1 MPKGCLVMV
10 LEDEA
15 FVSSLIE
22 MMLEDEGW
30 SVGGPFRTN
39 QLALEYLE
47 RARPD
52 VALIDFNIADGN
64 SALTARRL
72 RELGIPFVVVSGFPK
87 SMAKNEDLRAAEWVD
102 KPFSE
107 LTVLQSL
114 SAAIARGPSAPSVVS
129 GCSPAAEPPTTGID
143 PNQG

>member
-39 QLALEYLE
+39 RVALEYLE

-64 SALTARRL
+64 SGLTARRL

-87 SMAKNEDLRAAEWVD
+87 SMTKDEDLHAAEWVD

-107 LTVLQSL
+107 RPIPRHEDL
-114 SAAIARGPSAPSVVS
+114 RPW
-129 GCSPAAEPPTTGID
+129 
-143 PNQG
+143 

>member
-1 MPKGCLVMV
+1 MSKGLLVLV

-39 QLALEYLE
+39 RLALEYLE
-47 RARPD
+47 QARPD
-52 VALIDFNIADGN
+52 VALIDFNIADGT
-64 SALTARRL
+64 SGATAHRL
-72 RELGIPFVVVSGFPK
+72 SELGIPFVVVSGFPK
-87 SMAKNEDLRAAEWVD
+87 SMAKNDELRAAQWLD

-107 LTVLQSL
+107 IQVLESL
-114 SAAIARGPSAPSVVS
+114 HEAVAGAR
-129 GCSPAAEPPTTGID
+129 PTA
-143 PNQG
+143 

>member
-39 QLALEYLE
+39 HLALEYLE

-52 VALIDFNIADGN
+52 VALIDFNIADGT
-64 SALTARRL
+64 SGLTARRL

-114 SAAIARGPSAPSVVS
+114 SAAIARGRSA
-129 GCSPAAEPPTTGID
+129 A
-143 PNQG
+143 